1 MSNLVLLV
9 RQKIAHTHTHVHTH
23 RYEYDLQ
30 LLLDQLEHERKPP
43 RLPVKG
49 GEGGSTE
56 EPCPSNLWGIKGSPY
71 YKVGSRC
78 VLLGVRAA
86 SLAGECPV
94 CVLVV
99 ALTDVDA
106 WLLREPRTCSGA
118 FEFRSMHHVGI
129 TRRDA

>member
-1 MSNLVLLV
+1 MSHLVSLA

-43 RLPVKG
+43 RLPVKDG
-49 GEGGSTE
+49 QGGSTE

-78 VLLGVRAA
+78 VFLGLRAVN
-86 SLAGECPV
+86 LAEECPV

-99 ALTDVDA
+99 AMTDADA
-106 WLLREPRTCSGA
+106 WLLRVLQNSNAPERRVRGHSRFGA
-118 FEFRSMHHVGI
+118 FQF
-129 TRRDA
+129 